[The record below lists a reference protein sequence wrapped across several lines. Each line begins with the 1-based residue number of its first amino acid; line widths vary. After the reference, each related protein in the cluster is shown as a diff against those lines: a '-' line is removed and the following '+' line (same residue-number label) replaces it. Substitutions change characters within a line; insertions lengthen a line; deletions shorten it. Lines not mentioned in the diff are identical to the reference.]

1 MFLLKIMMN
10 VMIYLC
16 KKTVQ
21 SLKVFKRKILKQ
33 QLTKSSL
40 RISSIRD

>member
-10 VMIYLC
+10 VIIYLC

-21 SLKVFKRKILKQ
+21 SLKVIKRKILKQ